1 MPTPSPIFAFAGLR
15 TSAAVALALL
25 ASACA
30 SYRPLPL
37 PTAPSQTLAAQVQA
51 SFPAGPLSADRVAA
65 LVLRD
70 DPDLVAARRQ
80 KGVARAQLLQAGLL
94 PDPSF
99 SGALL
104 PLLAGPGDTLQWNAV
119 VQEDLRALI
128 TLKARKQG
136 ARAAARQVDAQLLWQ
151 EWQVVGQARLLCAQI
166 VAGERALAV
175 LDETRDLFAER
186 AHRLQG
192 ALDQGNTTLAV
203 SAPDLA
209 ALQAARG
216 QVDALERQQLT
227 RRHQL
232 NALLNREPDAP
243 LELADT
249 PAASP
254 PALAAVDASAAEI
267 AKRRPDLIALRLGY
281 QAQEART
288 RQAILMQFPALSL
301 GPGGGSDNSNVRNLG
316 PEFTATV
323 PIFDRNRGDI
333 ALQRATREQLRAEY
347 QARLDQ
353 AYAQARAAVTE
364 LRQAERQLAVLRADL
379 PGVRRAANQA
389 ASALRGG
396 ALDELGYVDLVSARL
411 SKEAE
416 VIALEQTVQEQA
428 VTLAL
433 LTGAGLPSIDTLPDT
448 AA

>member
-1 MPTPSPIFAFAGLR
+1 MLTPPTILR

-30 SYRPLPL
+30 SYHPLPL
-37 PTAPSQTLAAQVQA
+37 PTVPTQIQAQAQTPV
-51 SFPAGPLSADRVAA
+51 PAGPLSADQIAV

-70 DPDLVAARRQ
+70 NPDLMAARRQ
-80 KGVARAQLLQAGLL
+80 KGVAQAQLLQAGLL

-104 PLLAGPGDTLQWNAV
+104 PLLAGPGDTLQWSAV

-136 ARAAARQVDAQLLWQ
+136 AQAAARQVDAQLLWQ
-151 EWQVVGQARLLCAQI
+151 EWQAVGQARLLCAQI
-166 VAGERALAV
+166 TAGDRALKV
-175 LDETRDLFAER
+175 LVDTRDLLAER
-186 AHRLQG
+186 ARRLQG
-192 ALDQGNTTLAV
+192 ALEQGNATLAV

-216 QVDALERQQLT
+216 QVDALERQQLQ

-232 NALLNREPDAP
+232 NAMLDREPDAP
-243 LELADT
+243 LELAET
-249 PAASP
+249 SAAP
-254 PALAAVDASAAEI
+254 EPDLAAIDVQAAGI

-281 QAQEART
+281 QAQETRT

-364 LRQAERQLAVLRADL
+364 LRQAQRQLAVLRTDL
-379 PGVRRAANQA
+379 PGVRRAADQA
-389 ASALRGG
+389 ASALHAG

-416 VIALEQTVQEQA
+416 IITLEQTVQEQEVALA
-428 VTLAL
+428 V
-433 LTGAGLPSIDTLPDT
+433 LTGAGLPSIDTLSDT

>member
-1 MPTPSPIFAFAGLR
+1 MPTPPMILR
-15 TSAAVALALL
+15 TSAALALALL
-25 ASACA
+25 AGACA

-37 PTAPSQTLAAQVQA
+37 PTAPTELQA
-51 SFPAGPLSADRVAA
+51 EARAPFPVGPLSADQIAA

-94 PDPSF
+94 PDPNF

-104 PLLAGPGDTLQWNAV
+104 PLLAGPGDTLQWSAV

-128 TLKARKQG
+128 TLKVRKQG
-136 ARAAARQVDAQLLWQ
+136 AQAIARQVDAQLLWQ
-151 EWQVVGQARLLCAQI
+151 EWQAAGQARLLCAQI
-166 VAGERALAV
+166 AAGDRALELLV
-175 LDETRDLFAER
+175 QTRDLFAER
-186 AHRLQG
+186 ARRLQG
-192 ALDQGNTTLAV
+192 ALAQGNTTLAV

-216 QVDALERQQLT
+216 QVDALERQQLQ

-232 NALLNREPDAP
+232 NAMLNREPDAP
-243 LELADT
+243 LMLAGT
-249 PAASP
+249 PAAP
-254 PALAAVDASAAEI
+254 EPDLAAIDAQAPEI
-267 AKRRPDLIALRLGY
+267 ARRRPDLIALRLGY

-288 RQAILMQFPALSL
+288 RQAILMQFPSLVL
-301 GPGGGSDNSNVRNLG
+301 GPGGGSDNSNVRDLG
-316 PEFTATV
+316 VEFSTTV

-333 ALQRATREQLRAEY
+333 AQQRATREQLRAEY

-364 LRQAERQLAVLRADL
+364 LKQAERQLAVLRADL
-379 PGVRRAANQA
+379 PGARRAAEQA
-389 ASALRGG
+389 ASALNGG

-416 VIALEQTVQEQA
+416 VIALEQTVQEQEVALA
-428 VTLAL
+428 V